1 MVTELD
7 KQEPVED
14 AIFTEVHGTR
24 YTLVQGAL
32 ICRGKLFKDF
42 GYLADTA
49 AAEEVLNWSYL
60 PPSDCNGTTR
70 DLFAEVAAIRQTFLP
85 DSVSPII
92 TPEQWKRY
100 WNIVNKETSSSKS
113 GIHFGHYIV
122 GSRSDIIA
130 HYQAA

>member
-60 PPSDCNGTTR
+60 PPPDCNAATR
-70 DLFAEVAAIRQTFLP
+70 DLFAEVATI
-85 DSVSPII
+85 
-92 TPEQWKRY
+92 
-100 WNIVNKETSSSKS
+100 
-113 GIHFGHYIV
+113 
-122 GSRSDIIA
+122 
-130 HYQAA
+130 